1 FSKELNREYSNR
13 NSTAFQLEKGS
24 FFKIGQSK
32 MTRDFSN
39 TNWTTF
45 QKRSFF
51 KRGQSKMTLDF
62 SDPIWTAFQ
71 LKTDLFSKE
80 VILKSTRIF
89 LILNGQ
95 HF

>member
-1 FSKELNREYSNR
+1 
-13 NSTAFQLEKGS
+13 
-24 FFKIGQSK
+24 
-32 MTRDFSN
+32 MTR
-39 TNWTTF
+39 
-45 QKRSFF
+45 
-51 KRGQSKMTLDF
+51 DF

-89 LILNGQ
+89 LILNGL